1 MECDSGDAI
10 ACALQ
15 FWDQLEN
22 RRNKD
27 NEMSGRMWEVVETKA
42 RKTRVSKIE
51 RKRKGK
57 ERRGEEKKVKEE
69 KMKNQKKVRW

>member
-42 RKTRVSKIE
+42 RKVRMVKV
-51 RKRKGK
+51 
-57 ERRGEEKKVKEE
+57 ERRRERAGEKKT
-69 KMKNQKKVRW
+69 KKKREQ